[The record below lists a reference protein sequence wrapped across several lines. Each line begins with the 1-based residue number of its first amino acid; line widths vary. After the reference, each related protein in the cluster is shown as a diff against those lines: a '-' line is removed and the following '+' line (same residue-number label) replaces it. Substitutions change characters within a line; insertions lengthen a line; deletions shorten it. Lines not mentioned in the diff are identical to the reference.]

1 MSRPVRVLQILGGLG
16 MGGAET
22 WLMELLRLWSASGA
36 VQLDFLL
43 TGGRPERF
51 DQRALQLGAQL
62 HYLPYR
68 RDQLLRFGL
77 SYRQLLRHG
86 RYDVVH
92 DHADYAAGWRLALA
106 ADRLPPLR
114 VVHVHNPWLHIQ
126 ARYAITPARRLA
138 AAGGKRLVNRLA
150 SHVCGTSAAILRT
163 YGFHSGGGRG
173 PQVAAVHCG
182 FPIERFNA
190 PRAADRRRVLAEFEW
205 PAETRLAL
213 YAGRLD
219 QALAREDPCNHKNTW
234 LALTIARQAAH
245 RDPRFRLLMAGD
257 GPSRA
262 ALQQVVQAW
271 GLADRLRLVGIRE
284 DLPVLMRAAD
294 ALLFPSA
301 QEGLGM
307 VAVEAQAAGLPVLAS
322 QAVPAEAIVIP
333 ALYEALPLAA
343 PTELWAERLLAQ
355 LQRPRADRATCRSR
369 LEDSPFSLTTSALKL
384 EAIYRCGL

>member
-1 MSRPVRVLQILGGLG
+1 MSQPLRVLQILGGLG

-51 DQRALQLGAQL
+51 DQRALQLGARL

-68 RDQLLRFGL
+68 RDQLQRFVPA
-77 SYRQLLRHG
+77 YRQLLQQG
-86 RYDVVH
+86 RYDAVH

-106 ADRLPPLR
+106 SNLLPAVR

-126 ARYAITPARRLA
+126 AHYGISPSRRLA
-138 AAGGKRLVNRLA
+138 AAGGKWLVNHLA
-150 SHVCGTSAAILRT
+150 SHVCGTSDTILRT
-163 YGFHSGGGRG
+163 YGFRSDGARG
-173 PQVAAVHCG
+173 PQVAVVHCG
-182 FPIERFNA
+182 FAIERFQA
-190 PRAADRRRVLAEFEW
+190 PRAADRCRVLAEFGW
-205 PAETRLAL
+205 PADSLVAL

-219 QALAREDPCNHKNTW
+219 QALARHDPRNHKNTW
-234 LALTIARQAAH
+234 LALTIARLAAQ
-245 RDPRFRLLMAGD
+245 RDPRFRLLLAGE
-257 GPSRA
+257 GPSRE
-262 ALQQVVQAW
+262 ALQRVVQAW
-271 GLADRLRLVGIRE
+271 GLADRLRLLGIRE
-284 DLPVLMRAAD
+284 DLPMLMRAAN
-294 ALLFPSA
+294 ALLFPSV

-343 PTELWAERLLAQ
+343 PASLWAERLLAL
-355 LQRPRADRATCRSR
+355 LQRPPPDPAACRSA
-369 LEDSPFSLTTSALKL
+369 LEASPFQLSASARKL
-384 EAIYRCGL
+384 EAIYRSGL